1 MDPWWSG
8 EGWTGVGV
16 SRGRC
21 GSRGGGEGVVKPW
34 KRLEH
39 RRHCS
44 QLLKLINSSAC
55 SLSLSV
61 PFPSPPLR
69 LLSLFHLRGQRR
81 LLSFLFFYSCSSS
94 SLLFFY
100 QAGRR
105 RDLKLVRGTRWNG
118 FNKYPVS
125 IINRVCIYR
134 YFLRPIFR
142 AARWRAPFIGWEGFD
157 SNNFS
162 LWKWYRRCVIVRN
175 SEKWFYFPIHSRE
188 KN

>member
-55 SLSLSV
+55 SLSLRSF
-61 PFPSPPLR
+61 PF
-69 LLSLFHLRGQRR
+69 
-81 LLSFLFFYSCSSS
+81 SSS
-94 SLLFFY
+94 SPVSFPPSWTSPSSLFSFFLFLFLLLFSFLFFY

-157 SNNFS
+157 SNKFS

-175 SEKWFYFPIHSRE
+175 SEKWFFFPIHSRE